1 VASNRARTLAVAAAA
16 CLASG
21 CGGGRGGEWT
31 LPNGDL
37 AGTRSAAGAKI
48 DSGNVARLRP
58 RWLFRFRAPVSYSGI
73 FASTPI
79 ADAQTVHVQDPR
91 SNVFALDRFTGARRW
106 ARRFDNRNDGP
117 NGLALGDGRIYGATD
132 SDAVAAR
139 CENGCVVA
147 PSPHEQAR
155 TGRAADISV

>member
-1 VASNRARTLAVAAAA
+1 VDTSERRSRLHAL
-16 CLASG
+16 
-21 CGGGRGGEWT
+21 GRGRE
-31 LPNGDL
+31 D
-37 AGTRSAAGAKI
+37 
-48 DSGNVARLRP
+48 RLGKRRAP
-58 RWLFRFRAPVSYSGI
+58 ASPLRFRFRAPVSYSGI

-117 NGLALGDGRIYGATD
+117 SGLALGDGRIYGATD